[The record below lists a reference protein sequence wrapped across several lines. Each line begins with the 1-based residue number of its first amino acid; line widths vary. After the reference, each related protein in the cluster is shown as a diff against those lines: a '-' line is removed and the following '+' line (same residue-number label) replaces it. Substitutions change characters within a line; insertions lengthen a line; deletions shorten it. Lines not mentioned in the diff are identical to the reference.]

1 MMMAGMLN
9 DPVDTPMMLL
19 PVPDALHLLSVRL
32 GDRSHPGQKSIDDP
46 PPPPPPHHHPPPP
59 PPPPPPT
66 AAFVVIVNGADTH
79 PTVSVVVVVVEFT
92 ADDVALTMIVSPE
105 LVVPVSVVNGVL
117 LMLYSPPTTET
128 TACALIPDMVTG
140 LDAY

>member
-1 MMMAGMLN
+1 MMAGMLN
-9 DPVDTPMMLL
+9 DPVSTMTTLL
-19 PVPDALHLLSVRL
+19 PVPEMVHLPSEKL
-32 GDRSHPGQKSIDDP
+32 GERSHPGQKSMED
-46 PPPPPPHHHPPPP
+46 PPPPHHPPP

-117 LMLYSPPTTET
+117 LILYSPPTTDT
-128 TACALIPDMVTG
+128 TACALIPDMATG
-140 LDAY
+140 LDVY